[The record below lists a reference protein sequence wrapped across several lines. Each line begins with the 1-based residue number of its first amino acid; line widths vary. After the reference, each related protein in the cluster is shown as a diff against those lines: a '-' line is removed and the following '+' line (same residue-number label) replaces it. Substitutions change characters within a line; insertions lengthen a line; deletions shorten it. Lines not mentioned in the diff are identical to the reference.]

1 MCFDKRKF
9 YLFKI
14 GILTSIISSCSK
26 ISEEKSRAEKVEKE
40 LTAKI
45 ENLEK
50 QNQEWIK
57 TGQASNDA
65 FKDANS
71 ERKQL
76 EQKVQQL
83 QKDFDK
89 QSTERDTLQKIVN
102 DSAQQIKDLQKD
114 LADLQE
120 FQKNKNLEEMLKQQ
134 QEEIDRK
141 VETNIPKVGTVT
153 IDKNEFDDNIKSLKD
168 EIATLK
174 TRLVKV
180 ENQKEELQNLLKDDA
195 KSDKIT
201 QELNKIQKK
210 LKEDVESI
218 KNTQKGLQQQ
228 LDKCSTKQDLENYS
242 KKGDVEDLQKEQEKL
257 QKNFND
263 LQTDLKEAKKS
274 IIPKLESDIKELQG
288 KIDEIKKIIPTQQPS
303 TYQLNP
309 YPNLF

>member
-1 MCFDKRKF
+1 M
-9 YLFKI
+9 
-14 GILTSIISSCSK
+14 TS
-26 ISEEKSRAEKVEKE
+26 
-40 LTAKI
+40 KI

-218 KNTQKGLQQQ
+218 KNTQKELQKQ
-228 LDKCSTKQDLENYS
+228 LDKYSTKQDLENYS

>member
-1 MCFDKRKF
+1 M
-9 YLFKI
+9 
-14 GILTSIISSCSK
+14 TS
-26 ISEEKSRAEKVEKE
+26 
-40 LTAKI
+40 KI